1 MQNLNYIKRTILQIT
16 HTHTREH
23 KHTHTHIL
31 PNNATGMLME
41 FEPTVLVKSKKHL
54 NGDWAK

>member
-16 HTHTREH
+16 HTHT
-23 KHTHTHIL
+23 HTHTHTYIL
-31 PNNATGMLME
+31 PNNGPGMLME
-41 FEPTVLVKSKKHL
+41 FETMVLVKSRKHL